1 MNWKQEAT
9 DKLRRYALMRTS
21 RENLGQEL
29 QRVSLDRGDALSR
42 QVLREELKNAL
53 QQAELW
59 VGQVERAMGVL
70 LPEERLILNRC
81 YISGERGAVDR
92 LCGELKAEPSTVY
105 RKRDKALEAFTLALY
120 GRVDS

>member
-1 MNWKQEAT
+1 MNWKQEAI

-29 QRVSLDRGDALSR
+29 QRLALAKQDPMDAR
-42 QVLREELKNAL
+42 VLRCELENAL

-59 VGQVERAMGVL
+59 VSQVERAMGVL

-92 LCGELKAEPSTVY
+92 LCGDLKAEPSTVY

-120 GRVDS
+120 GTVDR

>member
-1 MNWKQEAT
+1 MNWKQEAI

-29 QRVSLDRGDALSR
+29 QRLALAKQDPMDAR
-42 QVLREELKNAL
+42 VLRCELENAL

-59 VGQVERAMGVL
+59 VSQVERAMGVL

-92 LCGELKAEPSTVY
+92 LCGDLKAEPSTVY

-120 GRVDS
+120 GRVDR